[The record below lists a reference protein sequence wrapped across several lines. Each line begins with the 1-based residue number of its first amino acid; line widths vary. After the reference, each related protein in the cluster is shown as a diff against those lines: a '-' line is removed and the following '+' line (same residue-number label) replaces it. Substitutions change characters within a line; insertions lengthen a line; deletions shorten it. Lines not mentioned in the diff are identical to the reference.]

1 MHVAMSH
8 QVQTEAL
15 VTIISAIISGTW
27 SQNHII
33 CTVCLF
39 LVLLFI
45 SWSIYWSLII
55 EKHCHIAQI
64 GLNCS
69 HFSSI
74 RTYIRALGILIIIN
88 KHNDISELQKNGV
101 LFLSHYFAVLL
112 HSRILFIMYAFHF
125 QLLIVVNN
133 CKFFLVSWKEH
144 DFLWIFGKKYKEP
157 LYYSIHFFLSLLL
170 IE

>member
-15 VTIISAIISGTW
+15 VTISAIISGTW

-88 KHNDISELQKNGV
+88 KHNDISELQKKWCIIFIT
-101 LFLSHYFAVLL
+101 LFCCIITLTYIIYNVCFSFPTTN
-112 HSRILFIMYAFHF
+112 SSK
-125 QLLIVVNN
+125 QL
-133 CKFFLVSWKEH
+133 
-144 DFLWIFGKKYKEP
+144 
-157 LYYSIHFFLSLLL
+157 
-170 IE
+170 